1 MYNSIFACIFVK
13 NQLNRFIDMIKFK
26 NISRYRKRLFYNIF
40 FLFIAFALV
49 IGGFQY
55 ERERE
60 YRVGQLENRLQIYV
74 NLVNQYIEKYQLLN
88 SANTDSLNT
97 FVTILPEPE
106 LRVTIVDNKGNVLFD
121 SSVKNYT
128 QLENHIQ
135 RPEIQESLYNAF
147 GKSIRKSTSTNQEYY
162 YCAIHYNTY
171 FVRAALP
178 YNIQVISFLKVDT
191 FFIYVLLLIFIVFG
205 FVLLY
210 LSDRFGKSI
219 TTLQEFTQNAVQG
232 KTIDTQ
238 VIFPKN
244 ELGIIG
250 NQIVEVYNG
259 LQKTKR
265 ELSAEREKL
274 FRHLQISHEGIAV
287 FNKKKNQ
294 LLANNHFIQY
304 LNSLSDETSVTPN
317 KFFEIE
323 ELKPINDFID
333 DHIDKE
339 KESIISEHSTNILT
353 IHKGN
358 KYYVIQAIVFQ
369 DRSFEISINDVTKLE
384 KEKKLKQQMTSNIAH
399 ELKTP
404 VSSIL
409 GYLETI
415 LNTKMDDEKRKFFLE
430 RSYIQSQRLSSLIQD
445 ISLLNKIEEAS
456 DLFEIETVNV
466 KEIVN
471 LVLSDLQI
479 KIEEH
484 NITVITDI
492 SDTLQI
498 LGNRSVFFSIWRN
511 LLENSVN
518 HAGDRVTVTMKNYL
532 EDENYLYF
540 TFSDNGTGIPE
551 KHLTRIFERFYRI
564 DKGRSRSMGGTG
576 LGLAIVKNGVLFHKG
591 DISAKNLK
599 SGGIEFMF
607 SVSKKM

>member
-1 MYNSIFACIFVK
+1 
-13 NQLNRFIDMIKFK
+13 MIKIKKF
-26 NISRYRKRLFYNIF
+26 SRYRKHLFYNVF
-40 FLFIAFALV
+40 FLFVAFSLV

-55 ERERE
+55 KRERE
-60 YRVGQLENRLQIYV
+60 YRIGQLENRLQIYV
-74 NLVNQYIEKYQLLN
+74 NLVNQYIEKYHLLN
-88 SANTDSLNT
+88 SENNDSLRT
-97 FVTILPEPE
+97 FITVLPEPE
-106 LRVTIVDNKGNVLFD
+106 LRVTIIDNSGKVLFD
-121 SSVKNYT
+121 SSVKDYAH
-128 QLENHIQ
+128 LENHLH
-135 RPEIQESLYNAF
+135 RPEIQESLQKDF
-147 GKSIRKSTSTNQEYY
+147 GKSIRNSTSTNQDYY
-162 YCAIHYNTY
+162 YCAIHFNNY

-178 YNIQVISFLKVDT
+178 YDIKVISDLKVDT
-191 FFIYVLLLIFIVFG
+191 FFIYLLILLFTVFG
-205 FVLLY
+205 FALLY

-232 KTIDTQ
+232 KSLDTQ
-238 VIFPKN
+238 VVFPNN

-250 NQIVEVYNG
+250 NQIVEVYNR
-259 LQKTKR
+259 LQKTKK

-333 DHIDKE
+333 DHIEKE
-339 KESIISEHSTNILT
+339 KERIISEHSTNILT
-353 IHKGN
+353 IHKGG
-358 KYYVIQAIVFQ
+358 KYYVIQTIVFQ

-456 DLFEIETVNV
+456 ELFEIEQFDV
-466 KEIVN
+466 KEIIN
-471 LVLSDLQI
+471 LVISDLQL
-479 KIEEH
+479 KIEEK
-484 NITVITDI
+484 NITI
-492 SDTLQI
+492 SLEIPDSLQ
-498 LGNRSVFFSIWRN
+498 LKGNRSVFFSIWRN

-518 HAGDRVTVTMKNYL
+518 YAGDGVTVKIANYL
-532 EDENYLYF
+532 EDEKYLYF
-540 TFSDNGTGIPE
+540 TFSDTGTGIPD
-551 KHLTRIFERFYRI
+551 KHLTRIFERFYRV
-564 DKGRSRSMGGTG
+564 DSGRSSSMGGTG

-607 SVSKKM
+607 SVSKEM

>member
-1 MYNSIFACIFVK
+1 
-13 NQLNRFIDMIKFK
+13 MIKIK
-26 NISRYRKRLFYNIF
+26 GVSRYRKRLFYNIF

-55 ERERE
+55 QRERA
-60 YRVGQLENRLQIYV
+60 YRIGQLENRLQIYA
-74 NLVNQYIEKYQLLN
+74 NLVNRYIEMHFLLKTE
-88 SANTDSLNT
+88 NTDSLRS
-97 FVTILPEPE
+97 FVDVMPEPE
-106 LRVTIVDNKGNVLFD
+106 LRITVIDRIGNVLFD
-121 SSVKNYT
+121 SSVEDYVH
-128 QLENHIQ
+128 LENHFQ
-135 RPEIQESLYNAF
+135 RPEIQESLHSEF

-162 YCAIHYNTY
+162 YCAINYDNY

-178 YNIQVISFLKVDT
+178 YDIQIISYLKADT
-191 FFIYVLLLIFIVFG
+191 FFIYVLLLLFIIFG
-205 FVLLY
+205 FLLLY
-210 LSDRFGKSI
+210 LSDRFGKSLFA
-219 TTLQEFTQNAVQG
+219 LQEFTNNAVQG
-232 KTIDTQ
+232 KTIDTK

-250 NQIVEVYNG
+250 NQIVEVYNR

-333 DHIDKE
+333 DHIDNE
-339 KESIISEHSTNILT
+339 KETIISEHSTNILT

-415 LNTKMDDEKRKFFLE
+415 LNTKMDDEKMKFFLE

-466 KEIVN
+466 KEIVE
-471 LVLSDLQI
+471 LVLSDLHI
-479 KIEEH
+479 KIEEQ

-492 SDTLQI
+492 SDKLQI
-498 LGNRSVFFSIWRN
+498 QGNRSVFFSIWRN

-518 HAGDRVTVTMKNYL
+518 HAGDGVTVTMKNYL
-532 EDENYLYF
+532 EDANYLYF
-540 TFSDNGTGIPE
+540 TFSDNGTGIPD

-564 DKGRSRSMGGTG
+564 DNGRSRSMGGTG

-599 SGGIEFMF
+599 TGGIEFMF
-607 SVSKKM
+607 SVSKKMY